1 MLALSAEMTQDG
13 SSAVYGA
20 IVDGATEFNHTLE
33 IHGKE
38 HITAVTAIT
47 VYTAKVAHAEYEEEL
62 VVDIAFE
69 YNVGGKLHQAGPYGS
84 GAAAGVES
92 STFGLP
98 GEKCMRN
105 TAMKVHEW
113 TSNAKSTPA

>member
-1 MLALSAEMTQDG
+1 MQALSPEMTEDG

-38 HITAVTAIT
+38 HFSAVTAIT
-47 VYTAKVAHAEYEEEL
+47 VYTAKVAHGEHEEEL
-62 VVDIAFE
+62 IVDIAFE
-69 YNVGGKLHQAGPYGS
+69 YSVGGKLHQAGPYGS

-98 GEKCMRN
+98 GERCMRN
-105 TAMKVHEW
+105 TATKVHEW
-113 TSNAKSTPA
+113 TSNANLTPA